1 LTALLLVLA
10 WPDPEPHAS
19 PTAPALALSRADAT
33 RGQVG
38 VLVRVE
44 GVFPDADLLQQPYQM
59 QLFVRE
65 GARGTRFLC
74 FALPRGVLA
83 GETAAIAN
91 GLDEDSVWDMMAAAR
106 PIDEGGLLQLA
117 PGRIEI
123 LLPAS
128 FPSGPAEATLFVIY
142 QGAPVFSNPLPFSI
156 PDAEVAP

>member
-10 WPDPEPHAS
+10 WPDLEPHAS

-44 GVFPDADLLQQPYQM
+44 GVFPDADLLQQPYEM
-59 QLFVRE
+59 QLSVRE
-65 GARGTRFLC
+65 VARGTRFVC
-74 FALPRGVLA
+74 FALSRGVFA
-83 GETAAIAN
+83 GETDAIAN

-106 PIDEGGLLQLA
+106 PIDDGRILQLA
-117 PGRIEI
+117 PGRIEV

-142 QGAPVFSNPLPFSI
+142 QGAPVFSNPVLFSI
-156 PDAEVAP
+156 PDTGEAP